1 MSHICDMVR
10 DMVKVTF
17 TIDAETAASLEKLA
31 KDWDVPKS
39 EAFRRAVRQAREQRL
54 LQAKARKPA
63 DVLEHLEH
71 HPTLSDA
78 ERKSRVTTA
87 RRLRKTW
94 NIKVTAK

>member
-1 MSHICDMVR
+1 MDRGDMVR

-54 LQAKARKPA
+54 LQVKAGKPI
-63 DVLEHLEH
+63 DVLEQLER
-71 HPTLSDA
+71 HPILSDA
-78 ERKSRVTTA
+78 ERKSRLATA

-94 NIKVTAK
+94 NLKGRN

>member
-1 MSHICDMVR
+1 MVS

-17 TIDAETAASLEKLA
+17 TIDAETAASLEELA

-54 LQAKARKPA
+54 LQVKVGKPI
-63 DVLEHLEH
+63 DVLEQLER
-71 HPTLSDA
+71 HPMLSDA
-78 ERKSRVTTA
+78 ERKSRLATA

-94 NIKVTAK
+94 NLKERN